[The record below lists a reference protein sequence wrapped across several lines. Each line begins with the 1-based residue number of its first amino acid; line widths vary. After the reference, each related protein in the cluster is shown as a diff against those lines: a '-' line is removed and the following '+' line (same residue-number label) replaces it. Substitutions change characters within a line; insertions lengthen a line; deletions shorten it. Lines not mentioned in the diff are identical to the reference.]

1 LLFYIS
7 VLPLFSSRSMPSSTL
22 RQNQQCGDYILL
34 FSVLGQAP
42 RGLLIHLVKTPW
54 WLWVLYDVHI
64 YFKKLIYQ
72 FS

>member
-1 LLFYIS
+1 LLSYIS

-42 RGLLIHLVKTPW
+42 
-54 WLWVLYDVHI
+54 
-64 YFKKLIYQ
+64 
-72 FS
+72 S